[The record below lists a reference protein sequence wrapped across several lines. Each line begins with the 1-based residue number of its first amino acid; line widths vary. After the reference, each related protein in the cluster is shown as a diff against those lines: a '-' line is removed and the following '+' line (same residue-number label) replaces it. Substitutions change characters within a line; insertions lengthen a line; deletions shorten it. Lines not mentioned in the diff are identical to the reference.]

1 MPTFTAS
8 PSTPRKHKHDITSL
22 SLSHIRSLT
31 VYYLQVP
38 TPDSYGCP
46 SPLPTHS
53 LLRRI
58 TTKTLFLLC
67 AEWTL
72 LLMLSKPR
80 VISKLKFDAQVTV
93 ELNIWTFDAA
103 PQHFSP
109 SR

>member
-1 MPTFTAS
+1 M
-8 PSTPRKHKHDITSL
+8 
-22 SLSHIRSLT
+22 
-31 VYYLQVP
+31 VVP
-38 TPDSYGCP
+38 PP
-46 SPLPTHS
+46 SPLTRCYV
-53 LLRRI
+53 RRI
-58 TTKTLFLLC
+58 TTETLLLLC